1 MIVITDIKCIETT
14 RDEFINI
21 DIMQRN
27 NSGVIYR
34 DKNFPFEET
43 TVTREQI
50 NGMRI
55 RFNNEEYVIGVSSS
69 VSKKLGSLMEVA
81 ESTRIQ
87 LELANEKIGD
97 LSQKNY
103 HLKAFQKEVQEAKF
117 LKRLMYFMTGNL
129 PE

>member
-1 MIVITDIKCIETT
+1 MIVITEIKCIETS
-14 RDEFINI
+14 RDEFINLDVI
-21 DIMQRN
+21 QKN
-27 NSGVIYR
+27 QNGVVYR
-34 DKNFPFEET
+34 DKNFPFEEIK
-43 TVTREQI
+43 VTREQI

-55 RFNNEEYVIGVSSS
+55 RFCEEEYIIGVSSS
-69 VSKKLGSLMEVA
+69 ASKKLGNLMKVA

-87 LELANEKIGD
+87 LELANEKICD

-117 LKRLMYFMTGNL
+117 FKRLMYFLTGSL